1 MLTNFI
7 AYHIMISVNTLNQ
20 EMITMNTAREI
31 INSIVPISRFNKGE
45 AGKIF
50 DEVTKEGVKVVIKNN
65 NTTCIL
71 INPNDYE
78 NVLEEL
84 ENYKLY
90 VEAEKR
96 LNSSSYKTMSEKDVM
111 SNLGISEDD
120 IDETEV
126 EID

>member
-1 MLTNFI
+1 
-7 AYHIMISVNTLNQ
+7 
-20 EMITMNTAREI
+20 MNTAREI

-65 NTTCIL
+65 IPTCIL

-111 SNLGISEDD
+111 SNLGKRRMRQWRKGKVMSNLGISEDD

>member
-65 NTTCIL
+65 IPTCIL

-120 IDETEV
+120 IDKTEV

>member
-1 MLTNFI
+1 
-7 AYHIMISVNTLNQ
+7 
-20 EMITMNTAREI
+20 MNTAREI

-65 NTTCIL
+65 IQTCIL

>member
-1 MLTNFI
+1 M
-7 AYHIMISVNTLNQ
+7 
-20 EMITMNTAREI
+20 
-31 INSIVPISRFNKGE
+31 
-45 AGKIF
+45 
-50 DEVTKEGVKVVIKNN
+50 
-65 NTTCIL
+65 

>member
-31 INSIVPISRFNKGE
+31 INSIVPISRSNKGE

-50 DEVTKEGVKVVIKNN
+50 DEVTKEGAKVVIKNN
-65 NTTCIL
+65 IPTCIL